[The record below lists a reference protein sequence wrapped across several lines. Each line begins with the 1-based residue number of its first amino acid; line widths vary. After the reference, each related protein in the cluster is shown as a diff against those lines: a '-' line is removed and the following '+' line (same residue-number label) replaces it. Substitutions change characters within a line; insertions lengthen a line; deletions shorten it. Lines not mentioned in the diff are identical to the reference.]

1 MDRSGLGRMN
11 AANRH
16 ANKIRKTKRQPHSA
30 EPKKTK
36 NRFRDNE
43 AAIKNQVPVEE
54 NRSRLFLSFSCRVSC
69 CGFRSDMLCF

>member
-43 AAIKNQVPVEE
+43 AAIKKSGPCGGKQESP
-54 NRSRLFLSFSCRVSC
+54 FPQFFMSCVV
-69 CGFRSDMLCF
+69 LWV

>member
-54 NRSRLFLSFSCRVSC
+54 NRVAFSSVFMSC
-69 CGFRSDMLCF
+69 VVLWV